1 MKKHIRGILIFFV
14 LFAVVPQVVTSV
26 ITSISG
32 TQNEKII
39 FFFSGIA
46 FLITYIFKGKL
57 VQNIFKPKTFL
68 AYWIYFTLIYLIII
82 AIFCLAAQFI
92 I

>member
-1 MKKHIRGILIFFV
+1 MRRYISDILIF
-14 LFAVVPQVVTSV
+14 LLSFAIVPQVMTSV
-26 ITSISG
+26 ITSIAG

-68 AYWIYFTLIYLIII
+68 AYWIYFTLIYVIIM
-82 AIFCLAAQFI
+82 AILCLAVSFVS
-92 I
+92 

>member
-1 MKKHIRGILIFFV
+1 MRRYISDILIFLV
-14 LFAVVPQVVTSV
+14 SFAIVPQVMTSV
-26 ITSISG
+26 ITSIAG

>member
-1 MKKHIRGILIFFV
+1 MRRYISDILIFLV
-14 LFAVVPQVVTSV
+14 SFAIVPQVMTSV
-26 ITSISG
+26 ITSIAG

-57 VQNIFKPKTFL
+57 VQNIFNPKTSL